1 MNPYT
6 VKQDRELLSLNGILT
21 KPSPKSGKTIAD
33 EVVDAVKQFF
43 CNDNYSRLMRG
54 KKDFVSV
61 QKNIHEQKC
70 LLLCYLSELYSNFKQ
85 DFPKVKIYFTKFC
98 SLRPKWCITVGSS
111 GAHSVCVCTIHKN
124 VKLMVDAIKLSKSY
138 KELIQLTV

>member
-43 CNDNYSRLMRG
+43 CNDNYSRLMPG

-61 QKNIHEQKC
+61 QKNIHEQKH
-70 LLLCYLSELYSNFKQ
+70 LLLCNLSELYSNFKQ
-85 DFPKVKIYFTKFC
+85 DFPKVKFSFPKFC
-98 SLRPKWCITVGSS
+98 SLRPKCCTTVDLYD
-111 GAHSVCVCTIHKN
+111 AHSV
-124 VKLMVDAIKLSKSY
+124 
-138 KELIQLTV
+138 